1 MIRVPNKNLPTLL
14 MLHLRVAP
22 QAKIRIAG
30 HQQLAIDRTV
40 RIMAHGASLSQRLVL
55 KHKRARQVPVT
66 LTAILIEPR
75 HRQPACPLEDI
86 RAVRIMALHAV
97 HASFNDRVMLRQVKF
112 SASLEM
118 ALQACARIFSRIDD
132 ELSHAA
138 ATLDMLASGA
148 MA

>member
-1 MIRVPNKNLPTLL
+1 M
-14 MLHLRVAP
+14 
-22 QAKIRIAG
+22 
-30 HQQLAIDRTV
+30 
-40 RIMAHGASLSQRLVL
+40 L
-55 KHKRARQVPVT
+55 KHKRAREIPVT
-66 LTAILIEPR
+66 LTAILILPR
-75 HRQPACPLEDI
+75 HGQTACPLENV

-97 HASFNDRVMLRQVKF
+97 HASFDDRVMLRQVEL
-112 SASLEM
+112 SASLEV